1 MKKNT
6 SIYNDEIDLITL
18 LKILWDGKIKIIL
31 ILLISILL
39 GFGYDFQ
46 TANNYLTSLSVSKA
60 NSNTIRKIFNIKK
73 LLKLDSQNN
82 LDETSEIIFSK
93 VIIELS
99 DYEEFLLS
107 LKNTKKIRE
116 SISKLNIEDQEKEI
130 VKYAKLFQL
139 VKNKENF
146 ILNFKWHDPD
156 EAKKILKETLELT
169 LENLNNLI
177 ILELLSALEFEERF
191 KKSKDKERLIFLTE
205 QSLIAKELKI
215 KENKIANL
223 YSLNQENSYYLRGY
237 TAIDK
242 EIELIQKRKYEN
254 LLFAKKEINNLKNME
269 NNFVKYNINLTKT
282 KLLKNSKFTSIVSI
296 LIGLIIGVF
305 YVIILNEFKT
315 HNIKKNIKVK
325 KK

>member
-191 KKSKDKERLIFLTE
+191 KESKDKERLIFLTE